1 MAPIRALGCL
11 LSCLVTA
18 AACGTAGGRAST
30 PSPSAAAPGTGTLT
44 VYGAASL
51 RDVLTSLA
59 EAYRAVEEPGLT
71 IHLSFDASSALR
83 AQIEQGAPADLFV
96 SADPAN
102 AQALVDE
109 HLATGPATVVA
120 GTELTIVVPAP
131 GNGPVRQPFDLAK
144 PGVRYVAAGSAVP
157 ITVYAQ
163 QVIANLGRLPGA
175 PAGFVASVAA
185 NTVSREDN
193 VRAVLTKIELGD
205 GDAAI
210 VYQTD
215 ARTSKLVQS
224 IALPVSVNVPA
235 TYEAVVP
242 SGTGMEAAAR
252 RFLAW
257 LLRPSGQ
264 AIFARYGFLPPP

>member
-1 MAPIRALGCL
+1 MARVRTVGCL
-11 LSCLVTA
+11 LLCLVTA
-18 AACGTAGGRAST
+18 AACGMAGGRSST
-30 PSPSAAAPGTGTLT
+30 PSLSAAAPSAGTLT

-59 EAYRAVEEPGLT
+59 DAYRAVEPGLT

-83 AQIEQGAPADLFV
+83 AQIEQGAPADLFL

-109 HLATGPATVVA
+109 HLTAGPATVVA

-131 GNGPVRQPFDLAK
+131 GNGPVQQPFDLAK

-157 ITVYAQ
+157 ITVYAE

-193 VRAVLTKIELGD
+193 VRAVLAKIELGD

-210 VYQTD
+210 VYETD
-215 ARTSKLVQS
+215 ARTSKLVDS
-224 IALPVSVNVPA
+224 IALPASVNVPA

-252 RFLAW
+252 QFLAW
-257 LLRPSGQ
+257 LLQPSGQ